1 MENSLES
8 LPRRGKVPNSSASN
22 SLGIVPCMIV
32 PCMIVPCVTVPCM
45 IVPCVAQ
52 VDRPATRQTQTIDLG
67 AKGGLSKSLRES
79 RKDNLWGNQRQGKLR
94 SWVDVT
100 RVDRIGE
107 CLG

>member
-1 MENSLES
+1 
-8 LPRRGKVPNSSASN
+8 
-22 SLGIVPCMIV
+22 V
-32 PCMIVPCVTVPCM
+32 PCMIVPCVT
-45 IVPCVAQ
+45 Q

>member
-45 IVPCVAQ
+45 IVPCVTQ